1 MRLDITELLRETGK
15 QDNYDI
21 QEPPLVDE
29 DVECTQPV
37 EGRITFTNTGGSLL
51 IRGKAGTQ
59 VALPCSRCGQYF
71 EQPVAFDIDESFEL
85 NHISAGPRTLA
96 TVAVVEED
104 ESPIAARLF
113 EGPVF
118 NLTEM
123 LRQYILLDEPT
134 QPLPPE
140 LPDGRCAHCL
150 RHAADVLR
158 VLAESAETPDEKP
171 VNPALAKLGALL
183 QENTETE

>member
-15 QDNYDI
+15 HEVYDI

-29 DVECTQPV
+29 DVECTLPV
-37 EGRITFTNTGGSLL
+37 EGQITFTNSGGALL
-51 IRGKAGTQ
+51 IKGKVNTQ
-59 VALPCSRCGQYF
+59 VALPCSRCGDYF
-71 EQPVAFDIDESFEL
+71 EQPVALVIDEIFEL
-85 NHISAGPRTLA
+85 RQVSAGPRTMA

-104 ESPIAARLF
+104 ENPVAAPLF
-113 EGPVF
+113 AGSVF
-118 NLTEM
+118 ELTEM

-134 QPLPPE
+134 RPLPPA

-158 VLAESAETPDEKP
+158 VLAEAAAMPEAKP
-171 VNPALAKLGALL
+171 VNPALAKLSALL
-183 QENTETE
+183 EENTEPE

>member
-1 MRLDITELLRETGK
+1 MRLDITELLREAGK
-15 QDNYDI
+15 HEVYDI

-37 EGRITFTNTGGSLL
+37 QGQITFTNAGGAL
-51 IRGKAGTQ
+51 IVKGKADTQ
-59 VALPCSRCGQYF
+59 VALPCSRCGVYF
-71 EQPVAFDIDESFEL
+71 EQPVSLVIDETFEL
-85 NHISAGPRTLA
+85 RQVSLGPRTLA

-104 ESPIAARLF
+104 ENPIAAPLF
-113 EGPVF
+113 NGSVF
-118 NLTEM
+118 ELTEM

-134 QPLPPE
+134 QPLPPS

-150 RHAADVLR
+150 RHAAEVLS
-158 VLAESAETPDEKP
+158 VLAKAAEMPEEKT

-183 QENTETE
+183 EENTEPE

>member
-15 QDNYDI
+15 HERYEI

-37 EGRITFTNTGGSLL
+37 EGHITFTNAGGAL
-51 IRGKAGTQ
+51 IIKGKANTQ
-59 VALPCSRCGQYF
+59 VALPCSRCGEYF
-71 EQPVAFDIDESFEL
+71 EQPVALDIDEMFEL
-85 NHISAGPRTLA
+85 RHVSAGPRTLA
-96 TVAVVEED
+96 TVAIVEED
-104 ESPIAARLF
+104 ESPVAAPLF
-113 EGPVF
+113 DGSVF
-118 NLTEM
+118 ELTEM

-134 QPLPPE
+134 QPLPPA

-158 VLAESAETPDEKP
+158 VLAEAAEMPEVKT

-183 QENTETE
+183 EEKPEPE